1 MKLEKYA
8 LIAEIVGALAIVV
21 TLIFLIVEVRGN
33 TDAIRAQTAQA
44 TFETSV
50 QSFYYPEGNVAL
62 SKAEEVGLAGLTDEE
77 RAHAEALMAALINAY
92 NNHYYQYRHGNLD
105 AVIHEAYRARLR
117 RLMSNQM
124 YRDLWRGGRELY
136 TEPFRVYVDEVI
148 ESLEE

>member
-1 MKLEKYA
+1 M
-8 LIAEIVGALAIVV
+8 AI
-21 TLIFLIVEVRGN
+21 
-33 TDAIRAQTAQA
+33 
-44 TFETSV
+44 
-50 QSFYYPEGNVAL
+50 

-77 RAHAEALMAALINAY
+77 RAHATSLMAALINAY

-124 YRDLWRGGRELY
+124 YRDMWSGARELY

>member
-8 LIAEIVGALAIVV
+8 LFAEIVSAIAIVV

-105 AVIHEAYRARLR
+105 ADIQEAYRSRLG
-117 RLMSNQM
+117 RLMSRQM
-124 YRDLWRGGRELY
+124 WRDTWRSARDLY
-136 TEPFRVYVDEVI
+136 TEPFRVYVDEII